1 MPITDRDIAALCLG
15 IYPGNPPVVWDHF
28 DDGSGPDGVCWGV
41 KHVDDV
47 SIVVLRGTVTLGD
60 WLRNFQAWVE
70 PIHHDDLGPV
80 HAGFY
85 SGMRTVQ
92 RELTKEIVPSGP
104 LIICGHSLGAARAVI
119 LSALLTRGGRAPIA
133 RICFGEPRA
142 GFAPLGE
149 ILAPIGQQRSYR
161 NRNATDHDEITDLPF
176 SLPPLF
182 AYQHPT
188 ELIDLTVSPMPHTP
202 WIFRFHVP
210 ELYAGATPATPIIL
224 KEGGLDLAP

>member
-1 MPITDRDIAALCLG
+1 MPITDRDVAELCLG
-15 IYPGNPPVVWDHF
+15 IYPEHTPPTWDYF
-28 DDGSGPDGVCWGV
+28 DDGSHPDDGVCWGV

-60 WLRNFQAWVE
+60 WLRNFQAWIE

-92 RELTKEIVPSGP
+92 RELKEKIAPSRP
-104 LIICGHSLGAARAVI
+104 LIICGHSLGAARGAI
-119 LSALLTRGGRAPIA
+119 LSALLTLDSRPPIA

-142 GFAPLGE
+142 GFARLGE
-149 ILAPIGQQRSYR
+149 ILAPIKQQRSYR
-161 NRNATDHDEITDLPF
+161 NRNAKDHDVITDVPF
-176 SLPPLF
+176 SWPPLF

-188 ELIDLTVSPMPHTP
+188 DLTDLTVAPMPHTP
-202 WIFRFHVP
+202 GIFRFHVP
-210 ELYAGATPATPIIL
+210 ELYAAATPATLIV
-224 KEGGLDLAP
+224 

>member
-1 MPITDRDIAALCLG
+1 MLITDNDIAALCLG
-15 IYPGNPPVVWDHF
+15 IYPEHFSPAAWNHF

-92 RELTKEIVPSGP
+92 RELKEIVPSRP

-119 LSALLTRGGRAPIA
+119 LSALLTIDNRAPIA

-142 GFAPLGE
+142 GFARLGE
-149 ILAPIGQQRSYR
+149 IRSR
-161 NRNATDHDEITDLPF
+161 TRSGSSVSASSRPGCGSRATT
-176 SLPPLF
+176 
-182 AYQHPT
+182 
-188 ELIDLTVSPMPHTP
+188 
-202 WIFRFHVP
+202 R
-210 ELYAGATPATPIIL
+210 
-224 KEGGLDLAP
+224 